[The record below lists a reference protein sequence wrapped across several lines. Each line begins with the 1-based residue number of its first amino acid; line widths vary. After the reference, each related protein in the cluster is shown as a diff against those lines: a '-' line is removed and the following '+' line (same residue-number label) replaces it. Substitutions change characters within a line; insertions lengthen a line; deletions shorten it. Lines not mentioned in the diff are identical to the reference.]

1 MFPETEQTVS
11 LEGDRMSSLFTLS
24 ICLIVG
30 LLVSRPAKKLGL
42 PTVTAYLV
50 AGILL
55 GPYCIGSLGIA
66 NLGFATSDHL
76 RIQRHFSGW
85 SGLYRLCYRQ

>member
-1 MFPETEQTVS
+1 
-11 LEGDRMSSLFTLS
+11 MSSLFTLS
-24 ICLIVG
+24 VCLIVG

-42 PTVTAYLV
+42 PTVTAYLI

-66 NLGFATSDHL
+66 NLGEHL
-76 RIQRHFSGW
+76 CVQRNFSGR
-85 SGLYRLCYRQ
+85 SGIYRVCDWQ